1 MATSASSSL
10 YSTSSTD
17 ETSSTS
23 EIADSTCES
32 NDQHSSDP
40 SGSDIES
47 DTTEDW
53 DSGSCYG
60 SGISSDSWTSDG
72 SNMDEDEDNREVGE
86 QSNYLTSPLYD
97 GASIRVVDSYL
108 LLFQFSLRHSL
119 SGVGF
124 EDLIKLVSVH
134 LPSTS
139 NCTGLSTDT
148 LEKYFA
154 EQLNIKP
161 QLKLYCDHCLRLLT
175 FEDGGKCP
183 NDCDHGIKQFI
194 YVPVANQLKSK
205 FEGTVQLPGII
216 FVSCN
221 TITIG
226 EGGIVCM
233 RTDWNPY
240 CIRTP

>member
-10 YSTSSTD
+10 YSTSTTD

-23 EIADSTCES
+23 EVADSTCES
-32 NDQHSSDP
+32 NDQHSSDT

-53 DSGSCYG
+53 DSGTCYG
-60 SGISSDSWTSDG
+60 SGTSSDSDSSD
-72 SNMDEDEDNREVGE
+72 MDEDEDNGEAGE

-134 LPSTS
+134 LPSES
-139 NCTGLSTDT
+139 NCAGLSTRT

-161 QLKLYCDHCLRLLT
+161 QLKLYCDHCLRL
-175 FEDGGKCP
+175 FEDGEKCP
-183 NDCDHGIKQFI
+183 NDCDRGVYICSHCQPIK
-194 YVPVANQLKSK
+194 
-205 FEGTVQLPGII
+205 E
-216 FVSCN
+216 
-221 TITIG
+221 
-226 EGGIVCM
+226 
-233 RTDWNPY
+233 
-240 CIRTP
+240 